1 MIGSVEVAL
10 LILLAIIIA
19 GPILAE
25 RLKIPGLI
33 GLIFLGMVVGP
44 FMLGWVR
51 GQGLVSDLGEIGLL
65 YLMFL
70 AGLSFNIRAFMENRS
85 NALVYGLLGFA
96 IPFGLSYYFSIT
108 FIELG
113 VLGALL
119 VGAMWASNTLVA
131 YPDVLAAGLQNN
143 KAVSAAVSAG
153 VVADLLSLTVLG
165 VVTSTAVIEIEPLS
179 FVEAS
184 MPNPSLPIWLGL
196 PVLAGFSLS
205 LLPRITEWFFVR
217 VGHTR
222 TQRFVFALAGMA
234 AASTVALLGGV
245 EGLIGAFLAGLGM
258 NQLIPARGALMD
270 RLDFVG
276 GAIFVPAFLVS
287 IGLAIDPA
295 AIFDVETIVLA
306 VFFTLLVVVGKT
318 LAAVIDGAIFRLA
331 FMDIGLMASLS
342 TGQAASTLAIA
353 QVGAS
358 LNLLSQEV
366 VNASILTVVL
376 TAFITSFGTRFFASR
391 VERPP
396 LIEAPLGDAVLVDVR
411 ALDSDITSLMAIAGA
426 MARSDRGVVI
436 PYMVP
441 ATGHVEVARTRVD
454 LALKAAAAVGHDASG
469 EIRVD
474 DSFPGGTINLAEE
487 VGASFLLLN
496 WRASTHATDFMLGNE
511 IDLIGERSAT
521 PTGAVRVFRP
531 WNRIVVFTGE
541 ISNDWNRE
549 DVWLALS
556 IAGRIRK
563 ASDVPILVFSSDV
576 EAVQARVNKDPGVE
590 VTEASGSVQAALDLI
605 TKDDLVVAPAHV
617 LASARSF
624 GPWRLMRGLRD
635 ISLMVVAGPH
645 RLSVARSSV
654 QRNLHGIVDATD
666 QTYGRQRSAV
676 DN

>member
-1 MIGSVEVAL
+1 VIGSVEVAL
-10 LILLAIIIA
+10 LILLVIIIA
-19 GPILAE
+19 GPILAQ
-25 RLKIPGLI
+25 RLKVPGLI

-51 GQGLVSDLGEIGLL
+51 SQGLVSALGDIGLL

-70 AGLSFNIRAFMENRS
+70 AGLSFNIRAFMKNRS

-96 IPFGLSYYFSIT
+96 IPFGLSYYFSVSI
-108 FIELG
+108 IELG
-113 VLGALL
+113 VLGAML

-165 VVTSTAVIEIEPLS
+165 VVTSTAVVEIESLS
-179 FVEAS
+179 SVEATIA
-184 MPNPSLPIWLGL
+184 NPSLPIWLGL
-196 PVLAGFSLS
+196 PVLVVFSLW

-295 AIFDVETIVLA
+295 AIFDFETIILA
-306 VFFTLLVVVGKT
+306 LSFTLLVVVGKT
-318 LAAVIDGAIFRLA
+318 LAAVIDGAIFRMS
-331 FMDIGLMASLS
+331 FTDIGLMASLS

-391 VERPP
+391 VERPA
-396 LIEAPLGDAVLVDVR
+396 LIEAPLGDSVLVDVR
-411 ALDSDITSLMAIAGA
+411 ALDSDMTSLMAIAGA
-426 MARSDRGVVI
+426 IARSDRGVVI

-441 ATGHVEVARTRVD
+441 ATGHVEVARSRLD
-454 LALKAAAAVGHDASG
+454 LAVSAAAVVGLDATG

-474 DSFPGGTINLAEE
+474 DSFASGTMGLAEE
-487 VGASFLLLN
+487 VGASFTLLN
-496 WRASTHATDFMLGNE
+496 WRASVQASDFVLGNE
-511 IDLIGERSAT
+511 IDVVGQRSST
-521 PTGAVRVFRP
+521 PSGAIRVFRP
-531 WNRIVVFTGE
+531 WDRIVVFTGK
-541 ISNDWNRE
+541 IANDWNRE
-549 DVWLALS
+549 DAWLALS
-556 IAGRIRK
+556 IARRIRR
-563 ASDVPILVFSSDV
+563 SRDVPIVVVTWDV
-576 EAVQARVNKDPGVE
+576 EVIEGRLDTDAGVQVVQASGDVK
-590 VTEASGSVQAALDLI
+590 EALEMVSS
-605 TKDDLVVAPAHV
+605 DDLVIAPAHV

-635 ISLMVVAGPH
+635 ISVMVVAGPH

-654 QRNLHGIVDATD
+654 QRNLHGVVDATD
-666 QTYGRQRSAV
+666 QTLPL
-676 DN
+676 

>member
-33 GLIFLGMVVGP
+33 GLIFLGMLVGP
-44 FMLGWVR
+44 FVLGWVR
-51 GQGLVSDLGEIGLL
+51 SEGLVSDLGEIGLL

-108 FIELG
+108 FINLG

-165 VVTSTAVIEIEPLS
+165 VVTSTAVIEIDSLS
-179 FVEAS
+179 SLVAS
-184 MPNPSLPIWLGL
+184 TPNPSLPIWLGL
-196 PVLAGFSLS
+196 PVLVGFSLW

-234 AASTVALLGGV
+234 GAATVALLGGV

-258 NQLIPARGALMD
+258 NQLIPARSALMD
-270 RLDFVG
+270 RLEFVG

-295 AIFDVETIVLA
+295 AIFDAETIVLA
-306 VFFTLLVVVGKT
+306 VSFTLLVVVGKT
-318 LAAVIDGAIFRLA
+318 LAAIIDGAIFRLE

-358 LNLLSQEV
+358 LDLFGQEV
-366 VNASILTVVL
+366 VNASILTVVT
-376 TAFITSFGTRFFASR
+376 TAFITSLGTRYFASR

-396 LIEAPLGDAVLVDVR
+396 LIEAPLGDSVLVDVR
-411 ALDSDITSLMAIAGA
+411 ALDSEMTSLMAIAGA
-426 MARSDRGVVI
+426 VARSDRGVVI

-441 ATGHVEVARTRVD
+441 ATGHVEIARSRIE
-454 LALKAAAAVGHDASG
+454 LAVKAAAVAGHDAIG

-474 DSFPGGTINLAEE
+474 DSFATGSTSLAEE
-487 VGASFLLLN
+487 VGASFTILN
-496 WRASTHATDFMLGNE
+496 WRASTHASDFMLGNE
-511 IDLIGERSAT
+511 IDLVGERSAT
-521 PTGAVRVFRP
+521 PCAAVRVFRP
-531 WNRIVVFTGE
+531 WSRIVVFTGE
-541 ISNDWNRE
+541 VSNDWNRE

-556 IAGRIRK
+556 IAERVRK
-563 ASDVPILVFSSDV
+563 TREVPVLVIASDV
-576 EAVQARVNKDPGVE
+576 EAVRGRIDTDSGVT
-590 VTEASGSVQAALDLI
+590 VTEAAGGVREALELLS
-605 TKDDLVVAPAHV
+605 KEDLVIVPAHV

-635 ISLMVVAGPH
+635 VSLMVVAGPH

-654 QRNLHGIVDATD
+654 QRNLHGVVDATD
-666 QTYGRQRSAV
+666 QTSSL
-676 DN
+676 